1 MQLNTNTHL
10 HRETDDRRPHKS
22 KFIKSRL
29 NFYAVQNWFSSLSCN
44 KMTDR
49 EMEAESIEVLNARFE
64 ELSVLETEFEDVELE
79 ISGFLIRL
87 VNNVSILTWYSPQ
100 I

>member
-1 MQLNTNTHL
+1 
-10 HRETDDRRPHKS
+10 
-22 KFIKSRL
+22 
-29 NFYAVQNWFSSLSCN
+29 
-44 KMTDR
+44 
-49 EMEAESIEVLNARFE
+49 MEAESIEVLNARFE